1 MLYCQAITCLGLHLA
16 KKIYAGAAL
25 GCHAF
30 INSLVYMAAAVTTVH
45 GKEECL
51 CSTLLLYLKTEGD
64 ATPAAHIHRV
74 RPVESASMTVPGLHP
89 CSCLA
94 SYGVFFYQDQILYT
108 ALTAGELQR

>member
-1 MLYCQAITCLGLHLA
+1 
-16 KKIYAGAAL
+16 
-25 GCHAF
+25 
-30 INSLVYMAAAVTTVH
+30 MAAAVTTVH

-51 CSTLLLYLKTEGD
+51 CSTLLLYLKIEGD

-74 RPVESASMTVPGLHP
+74 RPVESGSMTRHASLLLP
-89 CSCLA
+89 